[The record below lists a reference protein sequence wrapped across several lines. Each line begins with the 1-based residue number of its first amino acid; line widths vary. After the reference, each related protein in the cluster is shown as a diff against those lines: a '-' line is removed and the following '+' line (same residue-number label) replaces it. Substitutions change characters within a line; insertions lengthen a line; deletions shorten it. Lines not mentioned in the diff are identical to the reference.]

1 MRAAYAEV
9 KRQQG
14 DWNPQTPLDR
24 QDLGGGHGSVLPE
37 DEGWMLQ
44 RMQKGGGT
52 PSGRDLS
59 WEPARARQLRPPS
72 ERWRQLRMDALAAG

>member
-14 DWNPQTPLDR
+14 DWNPQTPPDR
-24 QDLGGGHGSVLPE
+24 QDLGGGQGLVLPE

-44 RMQKGGGT
+44 RKDAERR
-52 PSGRDLS
+52 RDT
-59 WEPARARQLRPPS
+59 QRP
-72 ERWRQLRMDALAAG
+72 